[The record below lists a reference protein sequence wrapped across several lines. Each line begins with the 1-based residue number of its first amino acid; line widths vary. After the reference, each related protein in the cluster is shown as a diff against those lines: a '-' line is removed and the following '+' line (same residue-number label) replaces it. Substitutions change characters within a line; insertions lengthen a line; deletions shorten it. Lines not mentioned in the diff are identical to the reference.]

1 MEATLSDDSELELF
15 EGGEVDGV
23 TLELEA
29 GGRVDYDGV
38 LGQEVLVFL
47 RVEGEVGDVWLFII
61 LLASAAGGCAALW

>member
-1 MEATLSDDSELELF
+1 MEATLGDDSELELF